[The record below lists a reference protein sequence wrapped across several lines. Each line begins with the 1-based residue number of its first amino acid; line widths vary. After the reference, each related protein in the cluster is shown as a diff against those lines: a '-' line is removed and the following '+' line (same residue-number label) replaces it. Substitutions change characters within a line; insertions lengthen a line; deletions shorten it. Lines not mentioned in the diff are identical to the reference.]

1 MAYRFRPSI
10 AALAVAALLAF
21 PAADAAAQVCVGVP
35 GSSGQNVLRGLIGF
49 PQGGNHFGVEFHHH
63 LSDSPMTLSGT
74 FIHQTI
80 DNADANINWF
90 GAGLAY
96 DLSGSVSGFP
106 EELGFCAVADIRY
119 GNADFGST
127 WEIPFGVS
135 FGGAFPL
142 GDGGDMTLMP
152 YATPAI
158 YHTRFSNGGS
168 VSSTDLDMIL
178 GATMVFTG
186 FHVGLD
192 LQRLFRNGSSF
203 VTLRGGITL

>member
-1 MAYRFRPSI
+1 MAHRFRPSV
-10 AALAVAALLAF
+10 AALAVAAFLAF

-35 GSSGQNVLRGLIGF
+35 GGSGQNVLRGLIGF
-49 PQGGNHFGVEFHHH
+49 PDGGNHFGVEFHHH
-63 LSDSPMTLSGT
+63 LTDSPMTLSGT

-80 DNADANINWF
+80 DNVDASINWF

-96 DLSGSVSGFP
+96 DLTASVGSFP
-106 EELGFCAVADIRY
+106 EEMGFCAVANIRY
-119 GNADFGST
+119 GSFDGGST

-142 GDGGDMTLMP
+142 GDAGDMTLMP
-152 YATPAI
+152 FATPAI
-158 YHTRFSNGGS
+158 YHTRFSNGAS
-168 VSSTDLDMIL
+168 VSSTDLDMVL

-192 LQRLFRNGSSF
+192 IQNLFRDGSSF